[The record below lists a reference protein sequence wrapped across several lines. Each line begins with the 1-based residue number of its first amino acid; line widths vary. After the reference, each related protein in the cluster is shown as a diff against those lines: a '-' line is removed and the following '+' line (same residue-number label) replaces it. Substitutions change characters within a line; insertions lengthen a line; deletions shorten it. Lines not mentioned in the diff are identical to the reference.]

1 MQGNASADAN
11 KPGNENTFKGILH
24 DAADSKARFQLHT
37 ARQKPIV
44 AVAPNSNASVRLRFM
59 IRSPQTQGS
68 DEASAKKSGMESRA
82 VVVHVSKQMTIRHM
96 DFHALE
102 KLQVNQ
108 DWPGGKG

>member
-1 MQGNASADAN
+1 
-11 KPGNENTFKGILH
+11 
-24 DAADSKARFQLHT
+24 
-37 ARQKPIV
+37 
-44 AVAPNSNASVRLRFM
+44 M